1 MPEPLPGSA
10 PLAVGLVTYADL
22 PELASDDQL
31 LIPALAGHRLRA
43 VPLVWDDP
51 AVDWAAYRL
60 CVVRSTW
67 DYHHRLHEFIA
78 WIDRA
83 ARLTRLWNTASVLRW
98 NTDKT
103 YLRDLEG
110 RGIPIVPTVWP
121 VPGAP
126 ADLAAILA
134 ATGWERVVIKPVVS
148 ASAHETTLYTRA
160 TVAAGQAH
168 LDRLRRAGHGVM
180 VQQFLPSVLAYGERS
195 LLFID
200 GGLTHTARR
209 PAPLWDGHTV
219 EEEVTPVAATAA
231 EAALAGA
238 VLRAVGVP
246 TLYAR
251 VDLVRDAAGA
261 LRLLELELTEP
272 SLVLDQAPHA
282 VARLAAAIARRV
294 ASSE

>member
-1 MPEPLPGSA
+1 MPNPTSGPA
-10 PLAVGLVTYADL
+10 PVVGLVTYAGL

-31 LIPALAGHRLRA
+31 LIPALAGHGLRA
-43 VPLVWDDP
+43 LPLVWDDP
-51 AVDWAAYRL
+51 AVDWGAYRL

-67 DYHHRLHEFIA
+67 DYHHRLNEFSA

-83 ARLTRLWNTASVLRW
+83 ARRTNLWNPAPLLHW

-103 YLRDLEG
+103 YLRDLEE
-110 RGIPIVPTVWP
+110 RGIPIVPTAWP
-121 VPGAP
+121 TPGAP
-126 ADLAAILA
+126 ADLAAILV

-148 ASAHETTLYTRA
+148 ASAHETALYTPA

-168 LDRLRRAGHGVM
+168 LARLLRAGHGVM
-180 VQQFLPSVLAYGERS
+180 AQQFLPSVLEYGERS

-200 GGLTHTARR
+200 GVLTHAARR
-209 PAPLWDGHTV
+209 PAPLWEGHAV
-219 EEEVTPVAATAA
+219 AEEVTPVAPAA
-231 EAALAGA
+231 EEAALAAA
-238 VLRAVGVP
+238 VLRAVGTP

-251 VDLVRDAAGA
+251 VDLVRDATGA

-272 SLVLDQAPHA
+272 SLFLDHAPNA
-282 VARLAAAIARRV
+282 VTRFAAAIARRV